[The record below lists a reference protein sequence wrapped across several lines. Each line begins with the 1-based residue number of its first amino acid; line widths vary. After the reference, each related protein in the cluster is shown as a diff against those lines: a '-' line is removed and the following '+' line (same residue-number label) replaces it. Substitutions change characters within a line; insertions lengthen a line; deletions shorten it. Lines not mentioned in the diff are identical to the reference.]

1 MKILISTGIYPPKT
15 SGPAQY
21 AFNMNKVWTGMGH
34 SVSVKTFGIE
44 NKIPT
49 GLRHL
54 FYLIKII
61 PSVIKSDFV
70 FALDTFSVG
79 LPTAFACFLFNKKLI
94 IRTGGDFLWEG
105 YVERT
110 GDLVLLRDFY
120 KTRLDKFSLKEK
132 IIFYL
137 TKWTLSHTDKVIFST
152 QWQKDIFME
161 PYQLHK
167 KDADKKIEI
176 VENRYEVYH
185 EDTSI
190 KDDIKKFD
198 FVASTRNLKWKNIAL
213 LKQVFDDADLKE
225 KSLNLITNEMP
236 YGDFMKLMRE
246 SYAIILV
253 SLGDI
258 SPHMILDA
266 IRWNKPFILTKENGL
281 LNRIKDIALLVD
293 PKDKDDIKEKI
304 MYLLDKDNY
313 TKQVEKI
320 KNFNFIHTWD
330 QIGREIIKISNNV
343 KN

>member
-21 AFNMNKVWTGMGH
+21 AFNINKVWTGMGH
-34 SVSVKTFGIE
+34 SVCVKTFGIE

-54 FYLIKII
+54 FYFIKII

-120 KTRLDKFSLKEK
+120 KTRLNKFSLKEK

-152 QWQKDIFME
+152 QWQKEIFLK
-161 PYQLHK
+161 PYDLVN
-167 KDADKKIEI
+167 KDQNGEIYI
-176 VENRYEVYH
+176 VENRYGKKEI
-185 EDTSI
+185 DTI
-190 KDDIKKFD
+190 NIPNNKN
-198 FVASTRNLKWKNIAL
+198 FVGSTRPLKWKNLDL
-213 LKQVFDDADLKE
+213 LSEVFNDYDIKE
-225 KSLNLITNEMP
+225 KGLKLITDEMP
-236 YGDFMKLMRE
+236 YEKFMDVIKN
-246 SYAIILV
+246 SYAVILI

-266 IRWNKPFILTKENGL
+266 IRLNKPFIVTKENGL
-281 LNRIKDIALLVD
+281 NNRISDISITVD
-293 PKDKDDIKEKI
+293 PLNKEDIKEKI
-304 MYLLDKDNY
+304 NFLLDKNNY
-313 TKQVEKI
+313 EKQVEKI
-320 KNFNFIHTWD
+320 KSFNFIHSWED
-330 QIGREIIKISNNV
+330 IAKEIIEISNNI

>member
-1 MKILISTGIYPPKT
+1 
-15 SGPAQY
+15 
-21 AFNMNKVWTGMGH
+21 
-34 SVSVKTFGIE
+34 
-44 NKIPT
+44 
-49 GLRHL
+49 
-54 FYLIKII
+54 
-61 PSVIKSDFV
+61 
-70 FALDTFSVG
+70 
-79 LPTAFACFLFNKKLI
+79 
-94 IRTGGDFLWEG
+94 
-105 YVERT
+105 
-110 GDLVLLRDFY
+110 
-120 KTRLDKFSLKEK
+120 
-132 IIFYL
+132 
-137 TKWTLSHTDKVIFST
+137 
-152 QWQKDIFME
+152 
-161 PYQLHK
+161 
-167 KDADKKIEI
+167 
-176 VENRYEVYH
+176 
-185 EDTSI
+185 
-190 KDDIKKFD
+190 
-198 FVASTRNLKWKNIAL
+198 L